1 MQFLNA
7 VFLWAG
13 FAVLIPPV
21 IHLFNF
27 RRYKTVYFSDVRFL
41 QNLKNIT
48 RKRSVLKQILL
59 MVLRMAVI
67 ACLVITFSEPV
78 ISTGGLQNGQG
89 LVKNAPPVI

>member
-41 QNLKNIT
+41 QNLQNIT

-59 MVLRMAVI
+59 MVLRMALSR
-67 ACLVITFSEPV
+67 AL
-78 ISTGGLQNGQG
+78 LQPLPNR
-89 LVKNAPPVI
+89 

>member
-13 FAVLIPPV
+13 FAVLIPLV

-41 QNLKNIT
+41 ENLKNIT
-48 RKRSVLKQILL
+48 RQRSTLKQILL
-59 MVLRMAVI
+59 MVLRMLII
-67 ACLVITFSEPV
+67 ACLVVAFS
-78 ISTGGLQNGQG
+78 
-89 LVKNAPPVI
+89 